1 MISMSRPELEPVD
14 TPHGAKYGTAE
25 WYESMFS
32 DILADAGNGDT
43 VDDNKETIEN
53 ILKGFEAAIK
63 SWLRYHSHAVDSYRL
78 LLEKYS
84 K

>member
-1 MISMSRPELEPVD
+1 MISMKPEI
-14 TPHGAKYGTAE
+14 TPTQPLYGPKYGTAE
-25 WYESMFS
+25 HYESMFS

-43 VDDNKETIEN
+43 VDDNRETIEN
-53 ILKGFEAAIK
+53 ILNGFEAAIK

>member
-1 MISMSRPELEPVD
+1 MRPDLTPSEPPYVR
-14 TPHGAKYGTAE
+14 KYGTAE

-32 DILADAGNGDT
+32 DILADAANNET
-43 VDDNKETIEN
+43 VEENKETIEN
-53 ILKGFEAAIK
+53 ILNGFEAAIK

-78 LLEKYS
+78 LLEKYN

>member
-1 MISMSRPELEPVD
+1 MISMRPEI
-14 TPHGAKYGTAE
+14 TPTKPLYGPEYGTADY
-25 WYESMFS
+25 YESMFS
-32 DILADAGNGDT
+32 DIIADAGNGET
-43 VDDNKETIEN
+43 IEDNKEAIEN
-53 ILKGFEAAIK
+53 ILNGFEAAIK

>member
-1 MISMSRPELEPVD
+1 MRPDLTPTEP
-14 TPHGAKYGTAE
+14 PYGHKYGTAE

-32 DILADAGNGDT
+32 DILADAANNET
-43 VDDNKETIEN
+43 VEENKETIEN
-53 ILKGFEAAIK
+53 ILNGFEASIK

>member
-1 MISMSRPELEPVD
+1 MKPDLTPTEP
-14 TPHGAKYGTAE
+14 TYGRKYGTAE
-25 WYESMFS
+25 WYESMFA
-32 DILADAGNGDT
+32 DILADAANNET
-43 VDDNKETIEN
+43 VDQNKETIEN
-53 ILKGFEAAIK
+53 ILNGFEAAIK